1 MPGMSVDIGR
11 DTLVA
16 LAAVAW
22 ADGRIDPA
30 EAAGIR
36 SAASQLGLDAGDLK
50 LVEDALSRHVALEEV
65 ETVRM
70 SRLTRLFTFAVGTWI
85 AHIDGQVP
93 KEEQDALNLLG
104 DRLGLSS
111 VARQRAESAALAIA
125 RASQS
130 GHFDVFELRSKL
142 SAGLSQIGDE

>member
-1 MPGMSVDIGR
+1 MRRMAVEIGR

-22 ADGRIDPA
+22 ADGKLDPA

-36 SAASQLGLDAGDLK
+36 SAAGQLGLGAEDLK
-50 LVEDALSRHVALEEV
+50 AVEDALSRKVSLEEV
-65 ETVRM
+65 ESVRM

-93 KEEQDALNLLG
+93 KEEREALTLLG

-111 VARQRAESAALAIA
+111 VARERAESAAIA
-125 RASQS
+125 VARSSQS
-130 GHFDVFELRSKL
+130 GQFDLLELRSRL
-142 SAGLSQIGDE
+142 SASLSQIGNE

>member
-1 MPGMSVDIGR
+1 MPVEIGR

-22 ADGRIDPA
+22 ADGKIDPA

-36 SAASQLGLDAGDLK
+36 SAASQLGLGADDLK
-50 LVEDALSRHVALEEV
+50 LVEEALLRRVALEEV

-93 KEEQDALNLLG
+93 QEEQDALALLG

-111 VARQRAESAALAIA
+111 VARQRAESAALAVA
-125 RASQS
+125 RSSQP
-130 GHFDVFELRSKL
+130 GHFDLLELRSKL